1 MKKLLLNVR
10 TTSPARKGYIVG
22 ALLAAV
28 AVTGMS
34 ACTSTDEADRTA
46 PSVEGASPSAEA
58 PSHDALADLGDA
70 PLSPSRFITVNGIS
84 LAVYESKGHLK
95 PSVLFLHGNTA
106 SANMFARVFRSPI
119 AKVFR
124 FVAIDLPGYG
134 RSGNAGAYNAQL
146 FRSTI
151 AGAASQ
157 LGVDDGV
164 IAGFSL
170 GGDFTL
176 QSIAAL
182 PKIKGVFLTGT
193 APIGVTPDL
202 PPPFLGPTESP
213 AGPAVQF
220 GAVPNLTPEMLVAY
234 VTAFF
239 RPGFA
244 SIPSFFFSDGE
255 RTDPGTRLA
264 VFLAVTGQD
273 PTFADEVAAI
283 RGLQIPVALVVGE
296 QDSFVRQAY
305 LDALAPS
312 IPKLFL
318 HQIIKVPNA
327 GHTVQWERP
336 AAYNTLLGAF
346 LVRVI
351 SGL

>member
-10 TTSPARKGYIVG
+10 TTSPACKRTLVG
-22 ALLAAV
+22 ALVAAAALA
-28 AVTGMS
+28 GIS
-34 ACTSTDEADRTA
+34 ACTSTEEADTA
-46 PSVEGASPSAEA
+46 PAVEVTTPSDAT
-58 PSHDALADLGDA
+58 PSRDALADLGDA
-70 PLSPSRFITVNGIS
+70 PLTPSRFITVNGIS
-84 LAVYESKGHLK
+84 LAVYESKGRLK

-106 SANMFARVFRSPI
+106 SANMFARVFRSDI

-134 RSGNAGAYNAQL
+134 RSDNAGAYNAQL
-146 FRSTI
+146 FRTTI

-170 GGDFTL
+170 GGDFAL
-176 QSIAAL
+176 QTIAAL
-182 PKIKGVFLTGT
+182 PKIKGLFLTGT
-193 APIGVTPDL
+193 APLGLSPEL

-244 SIPSFFFSDGE
+244 PIASFFFSDGE
-255 RTDPGTRLA
+255 RADPGTRLA

-283 RGLQIPVALVVGE
+283 RGLQIPVALIVGE

-318 HQIIKVPNA
+318 RRVVKVPNA

-346 LVRVI
+346 LVRVL

>member
-10 TTSPARKGYIVG
+10 TTSPACKRLMIG
-22 ALLAAV
+22 ALVAAT
-28 AVTGMS
+28 VTGLS
-34 ACTSTDEADRTA
+34 ACTSPDEGSATPSLEETVPTDGTLSLDAF
-46 PSVEGASPSAEA
+46 ASGS
-58 PSHDALADLGDA
+58 DA
-70 PLSPSRFITVNGIS
+70 PLTPSRFITVNGIS
-84 LAVYESKGHLK
+84 LAVYESSGRQK

-106 SANMFARVFRSPI
+106 SANMFGRVLRSKL

-134 RSGNAGAYNAQL
+134 RSGNASAYNAQL

-151 AGAASQ
+151 STAASQ

-164 IAGFSL
+164 VAGFSL
-170 GGDFTL
+170 GGDFAL
-176 QSIAAL
+176 QTIAAL
-182 PKIKGVFLTGT
+182 PNVKGLFLTGT
-193 APIGVTPDL
+193 APLGVTPDL
-202 PPPFLGPTESP
+202 PPPFLGPDESP

-244 SIPSFFFSDGE
+244 PIAPFFFSDGE

-283 RGLQIPVALVVGE
+283 RGLNIPVALVVGE

-318 HQIIKVPNA
+318 NRAIKVPDT
-327 GHTVQWERP
+327 GHAVQWERP
-336 AAYNTLLGAF
+336 VAYNTLLAAF
-346 LVRVI
+346 LLRVL
-351 SGL
+351 SE